1 MSDWKTKLENELQL
15 AADARARNNEGR
27 ARVCARRAAGIAV
40 REYLARRSIKT
51 GSPSA
56 YDLLK
61 TLAGMP
67 DIPAGARSASQYL
80 TLRVDEEF
88 KLPAAVD
95 LIHEARA
102 LCEQLLP
109 GELT

>member
-40 REYLARRSIKT
+40 REYLARRRIKT

-61 TLAGMP
+61 TLAEMP
-67 DIPAGARSASQYL
+67 DIPAGARLAAEYL